1 MYPYCPV
8 LGYKIQRRRGYYDV
22 YADYHDQIDYYNKQ
36 IAILDSQ
43 ISNVNQQIY
52 NSGYMNNVYQ
62 QNYVNQVNTRRRR

>member
-1 MYPYCPV
+1 MYSYYPE
-8 LGYKIQRRRGYYDV
+8 LRHREHRRRRYYDV
-22 YADYHDQIDYYNKQ
+22 YSDYHRQIDYYDKQ

-62 QNYVNQVNTRRRR
+62 QNYVNQIRYRR